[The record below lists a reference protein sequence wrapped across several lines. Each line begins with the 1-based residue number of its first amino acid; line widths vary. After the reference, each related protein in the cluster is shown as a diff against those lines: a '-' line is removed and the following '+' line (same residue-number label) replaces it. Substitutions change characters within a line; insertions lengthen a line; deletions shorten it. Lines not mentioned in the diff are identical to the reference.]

1 MYLST
6 SGTWA
11 EGSVNGVQV
20 REEEG
25 GGKSLWVPFAEIS
38 SSSRASSFLALAGL
52 RNRAV
57 GGGAMPQHSRPPQ
70 HSLRLTK
77 DQTRRK

>member
-6 SGTWA
+6 FGTRA

-25 GGKSLWVPFAEIS
+25 GGKSLWVPFAEMS
-38 SSSRASSFLALAGL
+38 SASGGL
-52 RNRAV
+52 ELPRS
-57 GGGAMPQHSRPPQ
+57 G
-70 HSLRLTK
+70 
-77 DQTRRK
+77 

>member
-6 SGTWA
+6 SGTRA
-11 EGSVNGVQV
+11 EGSMNGVQV

-25 GGKSLWVPFAEIS
+25 SGKSLWVPFAEMS
-38 SSSRASSFLALAGL
+38 SASGALSSLALAGL

-57 GGGAMPQHSRPPQ
+57 GGGAVQPSALQATST
-70 HSLRLTK
+70 LIET
-77 DQTRRK
+77 D

>member
-6 SGTWA
+6 SGTRA

-25 GGKSLWVPFAEIS
+25 GGKSLWVPFAEMSSASGAS
-38 SSSRASSFLALAGL
+38 SSLALAGL

-57 GGGAMPQHSRPPQ
+57 GGGAVLHSALQ
-70 HSLRLTK
+70 ATSTLTET
-77 DQTRRK
+77 D